1 MNPSIYTNA
10 ASDSEIRIIYTK
22 FWTEKQ
28 YLIISVF
35 LQEFTRKNP
44 SQNKIKKDARKI
56 EIGPKSIN

>member
-35 LQEFTRKNP
+35 LQEFVHTHKP
-44 SQNKIKKDARKI
+44 FSK
-56 EIGPKSIN
+56 